1 MIKPKALIF
10 TTKHGDWTKIRIFT
24 AKNCFFP
31 VKMTTITI
39 SPHLHS
45 REARGVFR
53 SFSVRIDPL
62 DPRKTKKRRQ

>member
-1 MIKPKALIF
+1 MGIGQKSGFSLL
-10 TTKHGDWTKIRIFT
+10 KIV
-24 AKNCFFP
+24 FFP